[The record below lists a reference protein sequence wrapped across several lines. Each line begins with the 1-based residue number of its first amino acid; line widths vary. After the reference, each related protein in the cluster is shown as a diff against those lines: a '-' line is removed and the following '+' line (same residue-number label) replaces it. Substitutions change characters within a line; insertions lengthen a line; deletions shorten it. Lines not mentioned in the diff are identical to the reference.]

1 MSRTRIVIWSVIA
14 FFVFLGGLW
23 AFWPRAVLV
32 DMTPISVGHMEVA
45 ITEEGE
51 ARVRDLFVVSSPAA
65 GYLNRIEIDP
75 GECVSAGETRLAD
88 IQSPAAAAH
97 DVRTRA
103 QLRAAAQSARAAL
116 QLADADVR
124 MREAEL
130 ESVLADRDRMQRLAR
145 TGTVSEQ
152 ALERA
157 EVSARSHLAAVAA
170 ARSAREVARFE
181 IARADAALIPS
192 GAPAREAIVGITSPV
207 TGMVLRVLRD
217 SEGPVAAGEPII
229 EIGQSSQIE
238 IVVDVLSE
246 DAVRVSEGTRVRI
259 RGWGGPPQMGYVARV
274 EPYAFTKISA
284 LGIEEQRTNVIVR
297 FDKTMPGLGHGFRV
311 RADIVLWDD
320 EQVLRLPMSTVF
332 KSAEGWTVYRV
343 ENGRAKQR
351 VVQLGRMNGQLA
363 EVIAGVSEDDTL
375 ILHPSSSLFDGVRV
389 KARDYSSTAQ
399 ERAIVTDT
407 TFDVKIARKDPCDAA
422 ASAFEEQ
429 MTLDPAQLAGREQVS
444 QGTERQRP

>member
-1 MSRTRIVIWSVIA
+1 MSRTRIIVWSVIA

-32 DMTPISVGHMEVA
+32 DMSSISVGQMEVT

-51 ARVRDLFVVSSPAA
+51 ARVRDLFIVSSPAA
-65 GYLNRIEIDP
+65 GYLNRIELDP
-75 GECVSAGETRLAD
+75 GECVSAGESRLAD
-88 IQSPAAAAH
+88 IQSPVATVQ

-130 ESVLADRDRMQRLAR
+130 ESVIADRDRMQRLAR

-157 EVSARSHLAAVAA
+157 EISARSHLAAVAA

-192 GAPAREAIVGITSPV
+192 GAPAQDAIVGITSPV

-217 SEGPVAAGEPII
+217 SEGPIAVGEPIM
-229 EIGQSSQIE
+229 EIGQSSDIE

-246 DAVRVSEGTRVRI
+246 DAVRIGTGARVRI
-259 RGWGGPPQMGYVARV
+259 RGWGGPAQMGYVARV
-274 EPYAFTKISA
+274 EPYAFTKVSA

-297 FDKTMPGLGHGFRV
+297 FDSPMRGLGHGFRV
-311 RADIVLWDD
+311 RADIVVWDAD
-320 EQVLRLPMSTVF
+320 RVLRLPMSTVF
-332 KSAEGWTVYRV
+332 KSAHGWTVYRV
-343 ENGRAKQR
+343 EKGRAKLR
-351 VVQLGRMNGQLA
+351 PVQLGQMNGQLA
-363 EVIAGVSEDDTL
+363 EVKAGLSDGDVL
-375 ILHPSSSLFDGVRV
+375 VQHPSSSLYDGVKV
-389 KARDYSSTAQ
+389 KARGSSTETLTKTVDDNAA
-399 ERAIVTDT
+399 R
-407 TFDVKIARKDPCDAA
+407 DVDITPMGSCEDGLR
-422 ASAFEEQ
+422 AFEQQ
-429 MTLDPAQLAGREQVS
+429 MTLDPTKLAGREQVS
-444 QGTERQRP
+444 QIDESRRP

>member
-1 MSRTRIVIWSVIA
+1 MSRTRIIVWSVIA

-32 DMTPISVGHMEVA
+32 DMSSISVGQMEVT

-51 ARVRDLFVVSSPAA
+51 ARVRDLFIVSSPAA
-65 GYLNRIEIDP
+65 GYLNRIELDP
-75 GECVSAGETRLAD
+75 GECVSAGESRLAD
-88 IQSPAAAAH
+88 IQSPVATVQ

-130 ESVLADRDRMQRLAR
+130 ESVIADRDRMQRLAR

-157 EVSARSHLAAVAA
+157 EISARSHLAAVAA

-192 GAPAREAIVGITSPV
+192 GAPAQDAIVGITSPV

-217 SEGPVAAGEPII
+217 SEGPIAVGEPIM
-229 EIGQSSQIE
+229 EIGQSSDIE

-246 DAVRVSEGTRVRI
+246 DAVRIGTGARVRI
-259 RGWGGPPQMGYVARV
+259 RGWGGAAQMGYVARV
-274 EPYAFTKISA
+274 EPYAFTKVSA

-297 FDKTMPGLGHGFRV
+297 FDSPMRGLGHGFRV
-311 RADIVLWDD
+311 RADIVVWDD
-320 EQVLRLPMSTVF
+320 DRVLRLPMSTVF
-332 KSAEGWTVYRV
+332 KSAHGWTVYRV
-343 ENGRAKQR
+343 EKGRAKLR
-351 VVQLGRMNGQLA
+351 PVQLGQMNGQLA
-363 EVIAGVSEDDTL
+363 EVKAGLSDGDVL
-375 ILHPSSSLFDGVRV
+375 VQHPSSSLYDGVKV
-389 KARDYSSTAQ
+389 KARGSSTEALTKTV
-399 ERAIVTDT
+399 ED
-407 TFDVKIARKDPCDAA
+407 DAA
-422 ASAFEEQ
+422 RDVDITLMESCEDGLRAFEQQ
-429 MTLDPAQLAGREQVS
+429 MTLDPTKLAGREQVS
-444 QGTERQRP
+444 QIDESRRP